1 MSMTKK
7 DYLICYDIS
16 DKAVENIKGTKRL
29 SKVAKYLEK
38 VSFRIQYSIFL
49 LPKATKTE
57 LQNIMDELKEMISKE
72 QDDLR
77 IYTIKNSG
85 YKAGNAVDLTQPFI
99 II

>member
-1 MSMTKK
+1 MSVVKK

-16 DKAVENIKGTKRL
+16 SIVDEDGDGIKRL
-29 SKVAKYLEK
+29 SYIAKYLEK

-49 LPKATKTE
+49 LPKTTNVE
-57 LQNIMDELKEMISKE
+57 LENIINSLSNIIDKE

-85 YKAGNAVDLTQPFI
+85 LKSGIAVDLNQPFI
-99 II
+99 LV